1 MLRMMRARL
10 SSTRPFNLAFAAIL
24 LLALAARVYAL
35 DALPP
40 GIQYDAASNGVYA
53 LNIVFNNARP
63 FFINHMGAPEPLIVY
78 LQAITVW
85 LFGARVVALR
95 LVPALSGAL
104 CVAVLFA
111 CANEFVRDRR
121 VALVAAFALAASAP
135 LIDISR
141 LGLRFALVPLF
152 EAALLFFAW
161 RGWRNG
167 ARRDFVLAGIVLG
180 LSVYTYIAALM
191 LPAVLF
197 VLWAHQFITARP
209 LWRSR
214 LAASAAMIA
223 VSAVIAAPRVIFQI
237 QYPASALLRASQVS
251 LLQNPAV
258 QSAGLLNV
266 ILARLVAYAKM
277 FGIEW
282 QGGSFNLPLL
292 DPFLFALFLIGLA
305 VCLARWKNIGWLWA
319 PLTIVVMLIP
329 DLLGANE
336 PSPNKLR
343 TIGIIPPTF
352 FLVGVGAIYA
362 LDLFKRRARVYRFAA
377 AGLAIVLIASAARG
391 LDAYFSISPWATP
404 LNRELDGFNTNLPEI
419 AEGQWIARRAEPVY
433 VPLNEYARS
442 PVHFLTGARAP
453 RLRAALR
460 ADGTL
465 DPRVAVSRAW
475 VILPVDE
482 NRPRTEGQVYVYDP
496 AAYVLV
502 AGDSVFLL
510 PPTRPDAPSVESQLA
525 ARRPADFI
533 RDDHG
538 SLIANAYAIDSS
550 TNPFRFATLPDQST
564 GAKFSEGFALV
575 GASLEADRVQPGG
588 VIPLSLYWQTTKP
601 SADYTIFVHL
611 LDLNGEVVSNADTL
625 PGAAAYPTSLWTP
638 DEIVP
643 THHSIRV
650 PLRTLPGKYS
660 IEIGLSNTLSQTRL
674 DVLDARG
681 NPADSRVIVGAVKV
695 APRATSAYNPSHSQ
709 SANFDQRIALE
720 GYAVSVGQPGEALA
734 VTLAWRAQQT
744 MARDYTVFVHVL
756 TGSGA
761 IVAQADHQPQAG
773 RYPTSIWD
781 AGEAVRDDFT
791 VNLPENLP
799 AGRYNI
805 EIGWYDLKTGL
816 RLPVRDANNQSI
828 GDSVILDAPVE
839 VAR

>member
-1 MLRMMRARL
+1 MKRAAW
-10 SSTRPFNLAFAAIL
+10 LALIVIL
-24 LLALAARVYAL
+24 LISRVYAL

-40 GIQYDAASNGVYA
+40 GIHYDAASNGVYA

-85 LFGARVVALR
+85 MFGTTVFALR
-95 LVPALSGAL
+95 LVTTLSGAL
-104 CVAVLFA
+104 SVAALFA
-111 CANEFVRDRR
+111 CANEFVHDRR
-121 VALVAAFALAASAP
+121 VALVAAFALAVSAP
-135 LIDISR
+135 LIDLSR

-152 EAALLFFAW
+152 ETALLFFAW
-161 RGWRNG
+161 RGWRDG
-167 ARRDFVLAGIVLG
+167 AHRDWVLAGIVLG

-191 LPAVLF
+191 LPALLF
-197 VLWAHQFITARP
+197 VLWVHQFITART

-214 LAASAAMIA
+214 LTSSAAIVA
-223 VSAVIAAPRVIFQI
+223 VSAFVAAPRLIFQI

-266 ILARLVAYAKM
+266 ILARLLTYAKM

-292 DPFLFALFLIGLA
+292 DPFLFALFLLGLA
-305 VCLARWKNIGWLWA
+305 VCLARWKDIRWSWA
-319 PLTIVVMLIP
+319 PLTILVMLVP

-352 FLVGVGAIYA
+352 FLVGVGAIYT
-362 LDLFKRRARVYRFAA
+362 LDLFKRRARAYPFAA

-391 LDAYFSISPWATP
+391 LDAYFSISPWAMP

-419 AEGQWIARRAEPVY
+419 AEGMWIARHAEPVY
-433 VPLNEYARS
+433 VPLNEYTRS
-442 PVHFLTGARAP
+442 PVHFITGARAP
-453 RLRAALR
+453 HLRSALR

-482 NRPRTEGQVYVYDP
+482 SRPRTEGLIYVYDP

-502 AGDSVFLL
+502 AGDTVFLL
-510 PPTRPDAPSVESQLA
+510 PPTRPDAPSVETQLA
-525 ARRPADFI
+525 AQRPADSI

-538 SLIANAYAIDSS
+538 TLVANAYAIDSS
-550 TNPFRFATLPDQST
+550 SNPFQFALIPSKST
-564 GAKFSEGFALV
+564 SAKFSEGFDLI
-575 GASLEADRVQPGG
+575 GASVEADHVQPGG
-588 VIPLSLYWQTTKP
+588 VVPLSLYWQTTKP
-601 SADYTIFVHL
+601 SADYTVFVHL
-611 LDLNGEVVSNADTL
+611 LDLNGNVASNADVL
-625 PGAAAYPTSLWTP
+625 PGAAAYQTSLWTP

-660 IEIGLSNTLSQTRL
+660 IEIGLSNILSQTRL

-681 NPADSRVIVGAVKV
+681 NAVDSRVIVGAVKV

-720 GYAVSVGQPGEALA
+720 GYDVPAGKPGEALP
-734 VTLAWRAQQT
+734 VTLGWRAQQT
-744 MARDYTVFVHVL
+744 MDHDYTVFVHVL
-756 TGSGA
+756 DASGA
-761 IVAQADHQPQAG
+761 IVAQSDHQPQAG

-791 VNLPENLP
+791 VNLPANLP
-799 AGRYNI
+799 EGKYNI
-805 EIGWYDLKTGL
+805 EIGWYDLKTSQ

-828 GDSVILDAPVE
+828 GDSVILDAPLE